1 MRGPLRS
8 GFTRTAFTAQ
18 LSFLVGGV
26 LFTAMASDTTTDVSA
41 LHTSFLA
48 FDFGLKRTGVAVGN
62 RLTRTANAAIHHPGR
77 GRRALATVRR
87 GRGGRTGRQPDALV
101 VGVPFHPDGAAHENT
116 RRAQRFARQLR
127 GRFGLPVFE
136 VGRALLHHRSA
147 CPRRAR
153 CRCGRGRHHPRAIPE
168 ESSMSSLALD
178 AEALYGELQ
187 RGVRPLL
194 TPETRLVGIVSGGQW
209 LAERLQADLGLPGAA
224 GAISSAM
231 HRDDYA
237 KRGLAAS
244 GQTTLP
250 FDING
255 ADILLLDDV
264 LYTGRTIRAVVNEL
278 FDYGR
283 PARVRLAVLV
293 DRGGRQ
299 LPVATEFAAA
309 RAWCC
314 RPRNRCNC
322 AQKKARSVSTSKTR
336 GDARAG
342 PTQPATQRQ
351 RRADPPAVH

>member
-1 MRGPLRS
+1 
-8 GFTRTAFTAQ
+8 
-18 LSFLVGGV
+18 
-26 LFTAMASDTTTDVSA
+26 
-41 LHTSFLA
+41 
-48 FDFGLKRTGVAVGN
+48 
-62 RLTRTANAAIHHPGR
+62 
-77 GRRALATVRR
+77 
-87 GRGGRTGRQPDALV
+87 
-101 VGVPFHPDGAAHENT
+101 
-116 RRAQRFARQLR
+116 
-127 GRFGLPVFE
+127 
-136 VGRALLHHRSA
+136 
-147 CPRRAR
+147 
-153 CRCGRGRHHPRAIPE
+153 
-168 ESSMSSLALD
+168 MSSLALD

-224 GAISSAM
+224 GALSSAM

-237 KRGLAAS
+237 KRGLSAS

-299 LPVATEFAAA
+299 LPVAAEFAAA
-309 RAWCC
+309 R
-314 RPRNRCNC
+314 
-322 AQKKARSVSTSKTR
+322 VVL
-336 GDARAG
+336 
-342 PTQPATQRQ
+342 PATQSLQ
-351 RRADPPAVH
+351 LARAEEGAFSFHVEDKG

>member
-1 MRGPLRS
+1 
-8 GFTRTAFTAQ
+8 
-18 LSFLVGGV
+18 
-26 LFTAMASDTTTDVSA
+26 
-41 LHTSFLA
+41 
-48 FDFGLKRTGVAVGN
+48 
-62 RLTRTANAAIHHPGR
+62 
-77 GRRALATVRR
+77 
-87 GRGGRTGRQPDALV
+87 
-101 VGVPFHPDGAAHENT
+101 
-116 RRAQRFARQLR
+116 
-127 GRFGLPVFE
+127 
-136 VGRALLHHRSA
+136 
-147 CPRRAR
+147 
-153 CRCGRGRHHPRAIPE
+153 
-168 ESSMSSLALD
+168 MSSLALD

-255 ADILLLDDV
+255 ADVLLLDDV

-299 LPVATEFAAA
+299 LPVAAEFAAA
-309 RAWCC
+309 R
-314 RPRNRCNC
+314 
-322 AQKKARSVSTSKTR
+322 VVL
-336 GDARAG
+336 
-342 PTQPATQRQ
+342 PATQSLQ
-351 RRADPPAVH
+351 LARAEEGAFSFHVEDKG

>member
-1 MRGPLRS
+1 
-8 GFTRTAFTAQ
+8 
-18 LSFLVGGV
+18 
-26 LFTAMASDTTTDVSA
+26 
-41 LHTSFLA
+41 
-48 FDFGLKRTGVAVGN
+48 
-62 RLTRTANAAIHHPGR
+62 
-77 GRRALATVRR
+77 
-87 GRGGRTGRQPDALV
+87 
-101 VGVPFHPDGAAHENT
+101 
-116 RRAQRFARQLR
+116 
-127 GRFGLPVFE
+127 
-136 VGRALLHHRSA
+136 
-147 CPRRAR
+147 
-153 CRCGRGRHHPRAIPE
+153 
-168 ESSMSSLALD
+168 MSSLALD

-255 ADILLLDDV
+255 ADTLLLDDV

-299 LPVATEFAAA
+299 LPVAAEFAAA
-309 RAWCC
+309 R
-314 RPRNRCNC
+314 
-322 AQKKARSVSTSKTR
+322 VVL
-336 GDARAG
+336 
-342 PTQPATQRQ
+342 PATQSLQ
-351 RRADPPAVH
+351 LARAEEGAFSFHVEDKG